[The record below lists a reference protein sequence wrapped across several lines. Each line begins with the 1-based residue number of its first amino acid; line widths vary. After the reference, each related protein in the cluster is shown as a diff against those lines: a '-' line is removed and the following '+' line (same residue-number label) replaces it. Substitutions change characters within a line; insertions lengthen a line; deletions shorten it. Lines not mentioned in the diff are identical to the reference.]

1 MKVLNKAQIPPKK
14 DNKKFLL
21 TIQKTRSIIKNNK
34 LTKGVPAMQKNISL
48 AYLHTYFVNPVH
60 VMLQG
65 FIADGKNG
73 VVRISR
79 YDKE

>member
-1 MKVLNKAQIPPKK
+1 
-14 DNKKFLL
+14 
-21 TIQKTRSIIKNNK
+21 
-34 LTKGVPAMQKNISL
+34 MQKNISL

>member
-1 MKVLNKAQIPPKK
+1 
-14 DNKKFLL
+14 
-21 TIQKTRSIIKNNK
+21 
-34 LTKGVPAMQKNISL
+34 MQKNISL
-48 AYLHTYFVNPVH
+48 TYLHTYFVNPVH
-60 VMLQG
+60 AMLQG